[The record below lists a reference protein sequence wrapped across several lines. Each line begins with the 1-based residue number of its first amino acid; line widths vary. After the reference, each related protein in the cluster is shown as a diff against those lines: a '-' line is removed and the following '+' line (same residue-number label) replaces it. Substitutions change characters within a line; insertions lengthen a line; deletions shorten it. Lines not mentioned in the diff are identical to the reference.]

1 MPVTLIY
8 HNICYQHRPGRV
20 QRDPDG
26 RQAKPATNHPENRP
40 DRAGFILAHCM
51 VMQPGGSFRI

>member
-1 MPVTLIY
+1 MRAIY
-8 HNICYQHRPGRV
+8 HNICYQHPPEPV

-26 RQAKPATNHPENRP
+26 RLAKPATNHPENRP
-40 DRAGFILAHCM
+40 DRAGFIFTTCM